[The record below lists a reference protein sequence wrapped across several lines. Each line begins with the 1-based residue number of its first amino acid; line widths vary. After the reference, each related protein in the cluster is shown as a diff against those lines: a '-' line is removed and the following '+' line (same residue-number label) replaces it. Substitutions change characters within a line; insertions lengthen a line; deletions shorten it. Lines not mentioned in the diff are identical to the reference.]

1 MICRRTLAGFLSL
14 LSVFCL
20 VVLALKKQR
29 ALAIS
34 LSSSGG
40 RMLRSGSAGDPRDG
54 EVLYMVFNSLLVF
67 LSVMVAV
74 VGAFTTL
81 TTSSY
86 VRLVRSSC
94 WYVMMVVQC
103 GLGLGVSTVWCMHF
117 AGMRSFVLWRSNVDE
132 ELNTPVGFELGLTLL
147 SAGVCWLF
155 AGLAIHVSIGQTVV
169 FESHYT
175 RMPAATVLLS
185 IGVGS
190 MHYLGLLAEQGQFVC
205 VFDGWLVLLSVLV
218 CLVCCSTILVVIANL
233 PNKTLWR
240 CAGSCLVATLASVV
254 HYFGM
259 LPVSHTVRH
268 ESIKTLLGAE
278 PLDVTAEAT
287 VIVALFCDVL
297 LMTGNAFYLEV
308 IKDRDKK
315 AMAEEL
321 EYQQYVGDAGKLI
334 KASRVMQF
342 PLALVR
348 AQEFKKLGRL
358 TPHERLRDKNL
369 LIMLD
374 TPRAAAKLRRKGCI
388 VFFSHQ
394 WLSSQLPDPDEH
406 QYTAMVRAI
415 EDMVRVR
422 SLSISNIFIWVDYCS
437 IPQCSAEQQQL
448 AINSLPAYVAACSA
462 FIIVAPEV
470 MHAEQKTICNFA
482 SYSNRFWCRVEVFC
496 AVLTAMSHHRADTNA
511 SFLVS
516 RSMARTVSVDM
527 VPTDSDEGFRQRVY
541 LTSGGVL
548 QPLPFMDEDG
558 MQTQFVDLLD
568 VYSGEL
574 GCCVRQHQ
582 TATGE
587 HVLCDKSRVV
597 QALTGLYGSMLVQ
610 LLRLR
615 MQKPRERHLLRLQ
628 RLGEKLMNARHV
640 YFPPQY
646 FGSRIEAMHEY
657 LQNVSNSRQSSED
670 DSSLGSPTSTQN
682 SIDVEKLI
690 ADLDEHGDDGSSDNS
705 AADADDECELSI
717 SAADADDECEHS
729 EVAEERV

>member
-1 MICRRTLAGFLSL
+1 
-14 LSVFCL
+14 
-20 VVLALKKQR
+20 
-29 ALAIS
+29 
-34 LSSSGG
+34 
-40 RMLRSGSAGDPRDG
+40 
-54 EVLYMVFNSLLVF
+54 
-67 LSVMVAV
+67 
-74 VGAFTTL
+74 
-81 TTSSY
+81 
-86 VRLVRSSC
+86 
-94 WYVMMVVQC
+94 
-103 GLGLGVSTVWCMHF
+103 
-117 AGMRSFVLWRSNVDE
+117 
-132 ELNTPVGFELGLTLL
+132 
-147 SAGVCWLF
+147 
-155 AGLAIHVSIGQTVV
+155 
-169 FESHYT
+169 
-175 RMPAATVLLS
+175 
-185 IGVGS
+185 
-190 MHYLGLLAEQGQFVC
+190 
-205 VFDGWLVLLSVLV
+205 
-218 CLVCCSTILVVIANL
+218 
-233 PNKTLWR
+233 
-240 CAGSCLVATLASVV
+240 
-254 HYFGM
+254 
-259 LPVSHTVRH
+259 
-268 ESIKTLLGAE
+268 
-278 PLDVTAEAT
+278 
-287 VIVALFCDVL
+287 
-297 LMTGNAFYLEV
+297 
-308 IKDRDKK
+308 
-315 AMAEEL
+315 
-321 EYQQYVGDAGKLI
+321 
-334 KASRVMQF
+334 
-342 PLALVR
+342 
-348 AQEFKKLGRL
+348 
-358 TPHERLRDKNL
+358 
-369 LIMLD
+369 
-374 TPRAAAKLRRKGCI
+374 
-388 VFFSHQ
+388 
-394 WLSSQLPDPDEH
+394 
-406 QYTAMVRAI
+406 
-415 EDMVRVR
+415 
-422 SLSISNIFIWVDYCS
+422 
-437 IPQCSAEQQQL
+437 
-448 AINSLPAYVAACSA
+448 
-462 FIIVAPEV
+462 